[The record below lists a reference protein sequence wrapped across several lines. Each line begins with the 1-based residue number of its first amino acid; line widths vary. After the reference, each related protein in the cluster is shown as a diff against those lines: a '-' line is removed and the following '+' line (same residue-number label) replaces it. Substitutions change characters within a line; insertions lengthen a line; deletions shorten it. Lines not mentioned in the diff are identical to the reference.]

1 MRYYNIWITDL
12 IAPVMNF
19 TSYDFTRGKTTAGA
33 LNVEFDI
40 PIATADV
47 PLGNAHLR
55 IWGVGLDIIN
65 NASQLANFNITI
77 AAGFQRGLP
86 LANAQVFANPIRNG
100 VILSGTILQAFGN
113 WQGTEQSLDL
123 IISPQLYPSQAATVP
138 DTPFMFQ
145 CLPGA
150 PLSPSIVASLVNLGI
165 PDPVVNVSPL
175 LVAPEGNA
183 VQFFGENIVDF
194 AKQLNRETKR
204 INKLPSYI
212 GALCVKTESGYMVT
226 DNTTPTPP
234 KIINFT
240 DMIGQPTWL
249 DTQVNGLE
257 IQIKT
262 MMRSDISVGDTVSL
276 DIKNI
281 PILSSQ
287 QRQNQFLKNNV
298 AFTGTGFVS
307 FVRHIGNMRQQDAN
321 AWVTIINVIPN
332 QVLNG

>member
-19 TSYDFTRGKTTAGA
+19 TSYDFTRNSTIAGA
-33 LNVEFDI
+33 LNIEFDI

-47 PLGNAHLR
+47 PLGSVHLR

-65 NASQLANFNITI
+65 NASQLANYNITI

-86 LANAQVFANPIRNG
+86 LANAQVQANPIRNG
-100 VILSGTILQAFGN
+100 IILSGTILQSFGN

-123 IISPQLYPSQAATVP
+123 IISPQLYQSQAAIVP
-138 DTPFMFQ
+138 DTPFVFQ
-145 CLPGA
+145 AVVGTALKD
-150 PLSPSIVASLVNLGI
+150 SITASLVNLGVSS
-165 PDPVVNVSPL
+165 PLVNIDPL
-175 LVAPEGNA
+175 LVVPQGDP
-183 VQFFGENIVDF
+183 VQFYGSNMTDF
-194 AKQLNRETKR
+194 AQQIKR
-204 INKLPSYI
+204 VSKAIKKDPTYI
-212 GALCVKTESGYMVT
+212 GVLCCKTESGYMVT
-226 DNTTPTPP
+226 DNTTPTTP
-234 KIINFT
+234 KTVNFT

-249 DTQVNGLE
+249 DTQVNSPI

-287 QRQNQFLKNNV
+287 QRQNQFTKNNI
-298 AFTGTGFVS
+298 AFTGTGFVNS
-307 FVRHIGNMRQQDAN
+307 VRHVGNFRQQDSN
-321 AWVTIINVIPN
+321 AWVSILNVIPN
-332 QVLNG
+332 QRING